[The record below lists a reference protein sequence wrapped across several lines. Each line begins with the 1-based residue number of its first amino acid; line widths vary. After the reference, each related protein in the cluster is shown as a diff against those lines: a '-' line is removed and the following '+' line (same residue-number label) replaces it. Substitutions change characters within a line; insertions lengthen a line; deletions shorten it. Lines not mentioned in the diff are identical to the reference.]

1 MLREVLP
8 ITKVVNP
15 LSRLKKRYTLPLL
28 LIFLMAVIHIIARL
42 STRFADFYVTKIF
55 PVITNVFSFISGLLP
70 FSLGEIMIIAALILL
85 AVGIP
90 LTVILLII
98 KKDSRKKITGIFFTS
113 TLWIIAFI
121 TVTENMNCFIM
132 YQCTPFSQRYLS
144 SREHPRSELIALYS
158 ALIDKTN
165 ELATEVPRDK
175 DNRFYITADVNA
187 EAKKAM
193 KKAAKKYPQL
203 KGYYPDPKPIMFS
216 YFMSQSNLSGIYFP
230 FSLESNYNDDMVKTN
245 LPGTICHEYSHLK
258 GVIQED
264 EANFI
269 SFIATTGSDNIEFQ
283 YCGYLEALEYV
294 HNQIYDTGITEAYYL
309 ADSISDEVRRDWFR
323 FMPDNYWEENK
334 KKEIISTKTVST
346 VSESAID
353 TNIKMNGREE
363 GIDTYSYMV
372 DLLLDYYF
380 PDE

>member
-1 MLREVLP
+1 MPKLR
-8 ITKVVNP
+8 
-15 LSRLKKRYTLPLL
+15 KRYIIPIL
-28 LIFLMAVIHIIARL
+28 LITAMIIIHIIARL
-42 STRFADFYVTKIF
+42 STAFADFYVMKIF
-55 PVITNVFSFISGLLP
+55 PVITNIFYFISGIFP

-85 AVGIP
+85 IIGIP
-90 LTVILLII
+90 LTIILLIV
-98 KKDSRKKITGIFFTS
+98 KKNSRRKLSGVFFTV
-113 TLWIIAFI
+113 TLWILAYI

-144 SREHPRSELIALYS
+144 SKEHPRSELIALYS

-165 ELATEVPRDK
+165 ELALEVPRDK
-175 DNRFYITADVNA
+175 DDRFCITADVDS

-193 KKAAKKYPQL
+193 KKAAEKYPQL
-203 KGYYPDPKPIMFS
+203 KGYYPDAKPVLFS

-230 FSLESNYNDDMVKTN
+230 FSLEANYNDDMVKNN
-245 LPGTICHEYSHLK
+245 LPATICHEYSHLK
-258 GVIQED
+258 GIIQED

-269 SFIATTGSDNIEFQ
+269 AFIATTGSDNTEFR

-294 HNQIYDTGITEAYYL
+294 HNQIYDTEITEAYYL
-309 ADSISDEVRRDWFR
+309 TDNISEKVRRDWFR

-334 KKEIISTKTVST
+334 KKEILPTDTVST
-346 VSESAID
+346 FSESAID
-353 TNIKMNGREE
+353 TNIKLNGREE

-380 PDE
+380 PAE